1 MPVAD
6 RSRSALATVVGWVLL
21 AVIVWV
27 LLRFVL
33 GTVFWILRTVL
44 VVALILGLLWL
55 YLTLKSPPDDRRRS

>member
-1 MPVAD
+1 MPVVD
-6 RSRSALATVVGWVLL
+6 RSRSALAAVVGWVVL